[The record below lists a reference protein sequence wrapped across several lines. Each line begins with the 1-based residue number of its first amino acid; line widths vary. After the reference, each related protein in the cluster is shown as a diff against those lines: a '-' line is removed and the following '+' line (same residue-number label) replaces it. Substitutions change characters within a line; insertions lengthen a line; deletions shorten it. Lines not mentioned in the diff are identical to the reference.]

1 MLAGVW
7 STCSNNIRPARS
19 PSRANVRPALIC
31 PKSSNKLMVGVNP
44 SANPAI
50 PLKAGI
56 NSAPPFNFLMPPD
69 TSLGVAT
76 AANNCSPNGRFL
88 KLSCALLMLYARCA
102 PKLSYQFGLGTLSGH
117 VPFLMYST
125 TNFVRSASLT
135 FPASK

>member
-1 MLAGVW
+1 MLVGVW
-7 STCSNNIRPARS
+7 STCSSNIRPARS

-44 SANPAI
+44 SDNPAI
-50 PLKAGI
+50 LFIGGI
-56 NSAPPFNFLMPPD
+56 NCAPALNFWMPAD
-69 TSLGVAT
+69 TSLGVAIV
-76 AANNCSPNGRFL
+76 ANICSPNGRFL

-125 TNFVRSASLT
+125 TSFVRTASLT
-135 FPASK
+135 FPAN